1 MPPGRSRRGRQNVF
15 RNRIGHQPCLSDLP
29 GSESLSEARASRSA
43 SLAAADIG
51 IAVRSTRTGGVN
63 GAVVALTTTSA
74 ASSPMERAASR
85 SSGAASR
92 TLVRQIGEST
102 TKTSLPFEK
111 FASRAC
117 AESEDGKQGRN
128 RRSSASSHKA
138 RRNGSPAGSA
148 SSASS
153 AACGTEGRFGRDLAS
168 DIGIQFELSEHRQQY
183 A

>member
-1 MPPGRSRRGRQNVF
+1 MPAGRSSRGRQTGSAIW
-15 RNRIGHQPCLSDLP
+15 IGHQQSLSDLP
-29 GSESLSEARASRSA
+29 GSESFRAVRAACNASRE
-43 SLAAADIG
+43 AADIG
-51 IAVRSTRTGGVN
+51 IAVRSTRTGGTN

-117 AESEDGKQGRN
+117 AASEDGRQGRN

-168 DIGIQFELSEHRQQY
+168 DIGIQ
-183 A
+183 